1 MADKFAPVTDEAE
14 IEELTKETAD
24 ISVPFT
30 FKPNG
35 HLWADPEELR
45 LWRAVRAD
53 KAGEQGPVS

>member
-14 IEELTKETAD
+14 IAELLDGKDD
-24 ISVPFT
+24 ISKPFT

-45 LWRAVRAD
+45 QWRAGRV
-53 KAGEQGPVS
+53 E